1 MTVQLALRDMG
12 PQPAPQLLTGLS
24 AALEFSA
31 ARPAAQVEDVPS
43 DRSLIVIPGIVLSLR
58 SQRPAKWDIEVFSKK
73 KKMVLS

>member
-24 AALEFSA
+24 AALLFSA
-31 ARPAAQVEDVPS
+31 ARPAAQVKDVPS
-43 DRSLIVIPGIVLSLR
+43 GRSLIVISSILLSLR

-73 KKMVLS
+73 KKMVLG